1 MAAWRRAVFEEQG
14 GSVKESPSDPS
25 YGRTNWR
32 RFAVS
37 IGVPLAVAA
46 GLVIA
51 LEQGAIAASF
61 QVSGQDFK
69 LSADHLHGDGFTQY
83 TDVLSQTTKGDVP
96 GHKVTAIS
104 GIGSADISNLCQT
117 VKGPSPFG
125 GDVVMRIEAGQG
137 SNPADHVKADH
148 LLIGMSDLQGDATF
162 KAIQIGLDSSTM
174 TADGNDTHGQVGGFG
189 QQANTVDIDH
199 LRQTATYTSA
209 GTFKLTGMH
218 LHLYVGKDAASHECF
233 GD

>member
-1 MAAWRRAVFEEQG
+1 
-14 GSVKESPSDPS
+14 VKESRSDPA

-46 GLVIA
+46 GLVVA

-96 GHKVTAIS
+96 GHKVTAMS
-104 GIGSADISNLCQT
+104 GIGNAEITNMCQT

-125 GDVVMRIEAGQG
+125 GDVVMRIEAGKG
-137 SNPADHVKADH
+137 PNKEDHVTADH
-148 LLIGMSDLQGDATF
+148 LLIGMSDLKGDTTF
-162 KAIQIGLDSSTM
+162 HTIQIGVDSSTM
-174 TADGNDTHGQVGGFG
+174 NVDDAATHGQVGGFG
-189 QQANTVDIDH
+189 QQANSVDIDH
-199 LRQTATYTSA
+199 LQQTATYTSA
-209 GTFKLTGMH
+209 GNFKLTGMH
-218 LHLYVGKDAASHECF
+218 LHLYVGSDAASHECF
-233 GD
+233 PG

>member
-1 MAAWRRAVFEEQG
+1 
-14 GSVKESPSDPS
+14 VKESPSDPA

-46 GLVIA
+46 GLVVA

-83 TDVLSQTTKGDVP
+83 SDFLPQASGADAQGQ
-96 GHKVTAIS
+96 KVTAIS
-104 GIGSADISNLCQT
+104 GIDTAWMTNLCQT
-117 VKGPSPFG
+117 VHAPTPF

-137 SNPADHVKADH
+137 KTEADRVTASH
-148 LLIGMSDLQGDATF
+148 LLIGMSDLQGEADF
-162 KAIQIGLDSSTM
+162 KDIQIGV
-174 TADGNDTHGQVGGFG
+174 ADGSLDRDKFDTHGHDPAGFG
-189 QQANTVDIDH
+189 QQAKTVDIDQ

-209 GTFKLTGMH
+209 GDFKLTHMK
-218 LHLYVGKDAASHECF
+218 LHLYVGSDAAGHECF
-233 GD
+233 PDD